1 MYLPIK
7 VLSYVLRNQLVAGS
21 IPVCHQSILC
31 STAAD
36 GTSPTPSPH
45 ESYYHILLTYNLI
58 LEKV

>member
-1 MYLPIK
+1 MYLLPIK

-36 GTSPTPSPH
+36 GPPSPH